1 MGVASLEGDSLVAFY
16 YLSTSE
22 IWPGKRGGPLV
33 GVASLE
39 RDSLVAFY
47 YLSTSEIW
55 PGKRGGPLVGVAS
68 LERDSLVAFYIS
80 AHLKYGLVKGVG
92 LWWEWPLLR
101 GTV

>member
-1 MGVASLEGDSLVAFY
+1 VGIASLEGDSLVAFY

-55 PGKRGGPLVGVAS
+55 PG
-68 LERDSLVAFYIS
+68 
-80 AHLKYGLVKGVG
+80 
-92 LWWEWPLLR
+92 
-101 GTV
+101 